1 MTDKIKETK
10 KSNEESAIKFVTEWA
25 HKNIIGDYILVSS
38 KLYHDYRNECREE
51 RILARAGHILSVP
64 ALVFVHDEWVIGT
77 GDLYKKY

>member
-1 MTDKIKETK
+1 MAEEIKEAK
-10 KSNEESAIKFVTEWA
+10 KSNEKSTIVFVTGWV

-51 RILARAGHILSVP
+51 RIAARAGHILSVP
-64 ALVFVHDEWVIGT
+64 ALIFVHDEWVIGT